1 MSQEATIMGWKLRA
15 APAFAVLSAF
25 IIPSVAERAMAQATV
40 PPLAKEDVLT
50 PEEKAERDARKSCK
64 VAICAAMRNRK
75 PGADVSCNVI
85 KTWRKEQLDKL
96 VGRAGVKWPW
106 GRVKCTAPINLKRDV
121 LINALAG
128 PKYEANIGKHQVH
141 CEVERK
147 DGNADIRF
155 QFSPKVTFEGGK
167 ATKAALR
174 WGKIEAPTLVKGAMW
189 TATATDN
196 TFNVLQRT
204 VVDDIN
210 DFATAKCDEV
220 KAEWQEK

>member
-1 MSQEATIMGWKLRA
+1 MSWKMHALVTVA
-15 APAFAVLSAF
+15 AVSALFAVAS
-25 IIPSVAERAMAQATV
+25 AERVLAQATV
-40 PPLAKEDVLT
+40 PPLAKADELT

-64 VAICAAMRNRK
+64 VAICSAMRNRK

-85 KTWRKEQLDKL
+85 KTWRKEQLDKM
-96 VGRAGVKWPW
+96 VGKGGVKWPW

-128 PKYEANIGKHQVH
+128 PKYEADIGKHQVH
-141 CEVERK
+141 CEVDRK
-147 DGNADIRF
+147 DGKADIRF
-155 QFSPKVTFEGGK
+155 EFSPKVTFEGGK
-167 ATKAALR
+167 ATTAALR

-204 VVDDIN
+204 IVDDIN

-220 KAEWQEK
+220 KADWQGK